1 LPGGVPTGYHRG
13 DAAIGPARRRAIVQG
28 VAKDSGIDELVEDAA
43 ELRAGLWQ
51 SLGRMAGFF
60 GDLTG
65 IGPVFDKIGEKL
77 QTLMGCR
84 GEVAFTVA
92 LISLS
97 AKMAVAD
104 GIVTA
109 DEVAMFRRVVEVP
122 EGEERNV
129 ERLFD
134 LARRDV
140 AGFEAHAKRIAT
152 IAGGDQV
159 FLGDV
164 LEGLFHIAAAD
175 SYVHENEMDFLE
187 RVGEIFGLDRRR
199 FERIA
204 GGFVKRR
211 GADPYR
217 VLGVDA
223 QASDEAVKKA
233 WRKAVAEC
241 HPDLHFAHGLPK
253 EAMAILNDRMASV
266 NAAWE
271 AVRLERGLT

>member
-1 LPGGVPTGYHRG
+1 VIVTGGMSRVGEDLDVG
-13 DAAIGPARRRAIVQG
+13 
-28 VAKDSGIDELVEDAA
+28 ELVEEAA
-43 ELRAGLWQ
+43 EFRAGLWQ
-51 SLGRMAGFF
+51 SLGKMAGFF

-65 IGPVFDKIGEKL
+65 IGPVIDKVGEKL

-140 AGFEAHAKRIAT
+140 AGFEAHAERIAR
-152 IAGGDQV
+152 IAGGDET
-159 FLGDV
+159 FLADV

-175 SYVHENEMDFLE
+175 AYVHEREMEFLE
-187 RVGEIFGLDRRR
+187 RVAEIFGLDRRR
-199 FERIA
+199 FDRIA

-217 VLGVDA
+217 VLGVA
-223 QASDEAVKKA
+223 AAASDDEVKKA
-233 WRKAVAEC
+233 WRRAVVEC
-241 HPDLHFAHGLPK
+241 HPDAHFAHGLPK
-253 EAMAILNDRMASV
+253 EAMAILNDRLAAV

-271 AVRLERGLT
+271 SVRLERGLT

>member
-1 LPGGVPTGYHRG
+1 MQRT
-13 DAAIGPARRRAIVQG
+13 
-28 VAKDSGIDELVEDAA
+28 AKNVTEGLDDLVEDAA

-51 SLGRMAGFF
+51 TLGRMAGFV

-65 IGPVFDKIGEKL
+65 IAPVIDKIGEKL

-84 GEVAFTVA
+84 GETAFTVA

-97 AKMAVAD
+97 AKMAAAD

-109 DEVAMFRRVVEVP
+109 DEIEMFRRVVEIP
-122 EGEERNV
+122 PGEERNV
-129 ERLFD
+129 EWLFD

-140 AGFEAHAKRIAT
+140 AGFETHATRIASL
-152 IAGGDQV
+152 AKGDEV

-175 SYVHENEMDFLE
+175 SYVHEHEMAFLE
-187 RVGEIFGLDRRR
+187 RVAEIFGLDRRR
-199 FERIA
+199 FDRIA
-204 GGFVKRR
+204 GGFVRRR

-217 VLGVDA
+217 VLGVA
-223 QASDEAVKKA
+223 ASADDDEVKRA
-233 WRKAVAEC
+233 WRAAVVEC
-241 HPDLHFAHGLPK
+241 HPDRHFAHGLPK
-253 EAMAILNDRMASV
+253 EAMAILNDRLAAV

-271 AVRLERGLT
+271 SVRLERGLT